1 MVNTLSLPADSSSL
15 VIETSDNGWAK
26 CYLVADERTYLG
38 ADDIVTVLTRLRDA
52 VDTQESLDFKDGW
65 KLEGLPVAWC
75 LSLMEVHHVL
85 YVAED
90 GLDRVLFWQNA
101 RTSPVSIAG
110 VMRLSPAMCQQWVE
124 ALGRVLAEAKQPALA
139 LA

>member
-1 MVNTLSLPADSSSL
+1 MVSTISLSADGSSL
-15 VIETSDNGWAK
+15 VVETSDNGWAK

-38 ADDIVTVLTRLRDA
+38 ADDIVSVLTRLRNA
-52 VDTQESLDFKDGW
+52 VDTQKSLDFKNGW

-85 YVAED
+85 YVADD
-90 GLDRVLFWQNA
+90 GLGCVLFWQNA

-110 VMRLSPAMCQQWVE
+110 VMRLSSAQRQQWVQTLSE
-124 ALGRVLAEAKQPALA
+124 VLEEAKRPSLA

>member
-1 MVNTLSLPADSSSL
+1 MVSTISLSADSSSL

-26 CYLVADERTYLG
+26 CYLVADERAYLG

-52 VDTQESLDFKDGW
+52 VDTQKSFDAEDGW

-85 YVAED
+85 YVADD
-90 GLDRVLFWQNA
+90 GLSRVLFWQNA

-110 VMRLSPAMCQQWVE
+110 VMHLSPALRRQWVVTLSK
-124 ALGRVLAEAKQPALA
+124 ALEEAKQPSLA